1 MITTPKDRI
10 KNGQYG
16 LAQLLAQWSI
26 NMNKDNEALWDVVR
40 VAMLIMM
47 TVIIFGVYWD
57 AMFRVAKIETVE
69 CSYEVVNMAKKI
81 NVTLMGEC
89 EVVR

>member
-26 NMNKDNEALWDVVR
+26 NMNNNNQALWDVVR

-47 TVIIFGVYWD
+47 TVIIFGVYFD
-57 AMFRVAKIETVE
+57 AAFREVKVKTVPCSVTIE
-69 CSYEVVNMAKKI
+69 NMARKL
-81 NVTLMGEC
+81 NVTLLDQCNIE
-89 EVVR
+89 R